1 MKKFLICDI
10 NSSMENGY
18 SEYGYRGLEEIKR
31 LKEIIEEKEI
41 ELKRKNEL
49 LNDMSETLKEE
60 RSQREAIVR

>member
-31 LKEIIEEKEI
+31 LQKTIEEKEI

-60 RSQREAIVR
+60 RAQREAIVR

>member
-1 MKKFLICDI
+1 
-10 NSSMENGY
+10 MENGY

-31 LKEIIEEKEI
+31 LNKIIEEKNI